1 MWLNQVF
8 SLIQPIEGINTIQN
22 IIVCDNYTVANDLAR
37 LSYGEEAY
45 AVDTTLYPVT
55 FGDTHIDGTFY
66 HNGEVVLPTKTDSEK
81 LSELEGFTSAINLRQ
96 AEAEADTDFRLSM
109 LELGSI

>member
-8 SLIQPIEGINTIQN
+8 SLIQPIEGVNTVQN
-22 IIVCDNYTVANDLAR
+22 IIVCDNYTVANELAK

-45 AVDTTLYPVT
+45 AVDSTRYPVT
-55 FGDTHIDGTFY
+55 FGDTHVEGIFY
-66 HNGEVVLPTKTDSEK
+66 HNGDPVVALKTDSEK
-81 LSELEGFTSAINLRQ
+81 ITELESIANAINLRQ

-109 LELGSI
+109 LELGSV